1 MMFCVFGSAAYPPQG
16 DHVSLI
22 EAFVSL
28 RYLNLGLYLKET
40 GIEEVRWWIE
50 KFYYLEVLDMKG
62 SNKLEYVYLNISKLK
77 QLERY
82 DLSDCKALTGA
93 SWSDRSNSVVS
104 YFERRNI
111 SISFNN
117 CLNLDQEALIQQK
130 TYLGCKLNLSGEE
143 VPSYFTHRTT
153 ETSSSFLTIP
163 LP

>member
-1 MMFCVFGSAAYPPQG
+1 MRNFPGISTN
-16 DHVSLI
+16 I
-22 EAFVSL
+22 
-28 RYLNLGLYLKET
+28 RGLYLKET

-62 SNKLEYVYLNISKLK
+62 SNKLEYVNLNISKLK

-117 CLNLDQEALIQQK
+117 CLNLDHEALIQQK
-130 TYLGCKLNLSGEE
+130 TYLGCKLNFSGEE

-163 LP
+163 LPQSSLSLTNIPPIQGLHCA